1 MKQFLDVCDAATIC
15 LSTMFGI
22 SQIENVIGIV
32 VLILQGILLLSKLIY
47 NIVKKVKEK
56 DYQGA
61 IEYIED
67 VVEDINNFQEEI
79 KKDEK

>member
-32 VLILQGILLLSKLIY
+32 VLVLQGILLLSKLIY
-47 NIVKKVKEK
+47 NIVKKIKEK
-56 DYQGA
+56 DYKGA
-61 IEYIED
+61 IGFIED
-67 VVEDINNFQEEI
+67 TVDEFNKFQEEI
-79 KKDEK
+79 KEDE